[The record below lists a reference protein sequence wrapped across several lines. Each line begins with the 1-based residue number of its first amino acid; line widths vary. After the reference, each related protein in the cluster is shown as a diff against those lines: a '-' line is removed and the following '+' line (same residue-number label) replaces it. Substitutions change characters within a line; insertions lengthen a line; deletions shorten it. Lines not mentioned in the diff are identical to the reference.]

1 MKKSII
7 FIFWLCAWLISG
19 CATQTVQQG
28 KDLSS
33 SGIAYTEAVNNLL
46 DITVDRIIDFD
57 SAELMKSR
65 RGSNLREQV
74 TQKNQ
79 AVLLVISEIDTFR
92 IQTKLLKTYFLNLQA
107 LADSPIKDDAGSAV
121 QALSSS
127 ISKLNTVFG
136 GKDGE
141 ESLTDEQKKQIGAL
155 GGLVSAST
163 HASKIKRALER
174 DAEIIGIY
182 LSHQEN
188 QLNTIAGIL
197 RDRFNAEN
205 DLFLEEK
212 IIAPYVD
219 RNQTLGDSWV
229 SYRKQW
235 FKTRFISLQMTTAQE
250 AARQLRGVWAD
261 ILQGRTDLN
270 SISLLISDV
279 NEFVTTV
286 QALKEAGDSN

>member
-7 FIFWLCAWLISG
+7 FIFWLCALLISG

-33 SGIAYTEAVNNLL
+33 SGIAYTDAVNNLL

-74 TQKNQ
+74 IQKNQ
-79 AVLLVISEIDTFR
+79 AVVLVISEIDTFR

-127 ISKLNTVFG
+127 ISKLNAVFG

-141 ESLTDEQKKQIGAL
+141 EGLTDEQKKQIGAL

-219 RNQTLGDSWV
+219 RDQNIGASWV
-229 SYRKQW
+229 TNRKQW
-235 FKTRFISLQMTTAQE
+235 FKTRFISLQLNTAQE

-261 ILQGRTDLN
+261 ILEGRTDLN
-270 SISLLISDV
+270 SLSVLISDV
-279 NEFVTTV
+279 NEFVTTI
-286 QALKEAGDSN
+286 QALKETGKSE